1 MEQRFAMSL
10 RKYLAETA
18 SGTLSEIGFYTP
30 LATHVFGA
38 LLGYPSAQR
47 VINKSGKRGI
57 PDIRLKSQEADVSE
71 WAVVEAKIE
80 DQDIR
85 DSAKRASVWHD
96 QILERGYIGP
106 ETFYVVLCAPRTFYV
121 CDLEGQLLETL
132 HIESDH
138 LTDPRTGD
146 KFPLSDKAFRER
158 MHLISYDAS
167 LERQQFEA
175 FRQGKLKSG
184 HIALAPETLPQLRSV
199 FEYAIQRLREYC
211 RLQFRELRAEYD
223 ECKKK
228 IAEIDR
234 TLEDI
239 GSGPIKRREKLEYRR
254 LTIRAEHRV
263 AFQLFGFEDDYG
275 RFKHDQTYAGTQ
287 KDEHF
292 EEIFCTNTAYVALS
306 RLFFV
311 RICEDAGLTT
321 RKISNRGI
329 RVWRDFVQNIK
340 EHYQDLLDVA
350 FKDIKHIYLSLF
362 EPTVFDWFGKGNGKL
377 HDILERI
384 LFRLNAFG
392 FRDIKRDL
400 LGAIYQ
406 SFRPQIERRRLGEYY
421 TPDEVV
427 DFILA
432 QTGLSTDSEIMQK
445 RILDPACGSFTF
457 GVRAMQPLLRAGS
470 HLSPENKI
478 DLVRTCL
485 HGQDINPFS
494 VFLSHLSILFALL
507 DVYLEA
513 KRSDPS
519 FEIRPFDV
527 KNRNS
532 LTYGIPAPDEEGP
545 AREPEDLA
553 EEIEQV
559 DYVVGNPPFVRNERI
574 PSGDRA
580 VLDKLYASLQAGNTD
595 LASYFLYAGFN
606 YWMKPGGALGMVAP
620 LSIANARMASAL
632 RGFLNVFEM
641 TAVVSLEW
649 LRLRKEIFKG
659 VDIVPML
666 IFGRRTRAV
675 TPHRIQVITGLERRQ
690 DLQRFVADAAYAG
703 AHSSAIDF
711 HKWYSLSPTGDW
723 PVEISAT
730 DVPILEK
737 LKTRAKLSS
746 AGRPSYGIKLGAHA
760 RATSPYDK
768 SEIDEKT
775 LPFIK
780 GQNICSF
787 YCDSETLELLHI
799 NKLTSASDASLWAN
813 LDFYRKNKGRYDED
827 GLGRKDLKDDG
838 LAGMNGPTDVR
849 CCAIPGVYRT
859 ISAGWFSPLD
869 YTVHDSARVLVPTK
883 FSAPA
888 TAAIL
893 NSRMLRYY
901 AFLLL
906 RSAVIQRAHCTFY
919 PRTLDH
925 LPFPKLSGRQARKL
939 HKLAMEASE
948 LSALAAMSVTD
959 IYLEFMEK
967 AERFTKAGFLGL
979 RLAEGLEEIDRE
991 ELAPSDEPQLG
1002 LGFKLLAADDPD
1014 LELLG
1019 TVALLATE
1027 EDEFGA
1033 QDVENLQLPAE
1044 AAARKQLA
1052 KKLRNYAADLKKT
1065 QDRVLG
1071 IMEETDEVVA
1081 EGLGLSAAEHDTIR
1095 RRCHEFPLSVTV
1107 ERPRFAWNPERKR
1120 QARRT
1125 YRPGER
1131 FKT

>member
-1 MEQRFAMSL
+1 MSL
-10 RKYLAETA
+10 KKFLAETA
-18 SGTLSEIGFYTP
+18 SGSLSEIGFYTP

-38 LLGYPSAQR
+38 LLGYPPAQR
-47 VINKSGKRGI
+47 IINRSGKHGI
-57 PDIRLKSQEADVSE
+57 PDIRLYSQEDGSE
-71 WAVVEAKIE
+71 WAVVEAKID
-80 DQDIR
+80 DQEIR
-85 DSAKRASVWHD
+85 DNAKRAGIWHD
-96 QILERGYIGP
+96 QILEHGYIGP

-121 CDLEGQLLETL
+121 CDVEGQLLETL
-132 HIESDH
+132 DIESDH
-138 LTDPRTGD
+138 LTDPRSGD
-146 KFPLSDKAFRER
+146 RFPLSDKAFRER
-158 MHLISYDAS
+158 MHLVSYAAS
-167 LERQQFEA
+167 LERRQFEA
-175 FRQGKLKSG
+175 FRQGGLKSG
-184 HIALAPETLPQLRSV
+184 HIPLAAETLPQLRAV
-199 FEYAIQRLREYC
+199 FEYAIEKLKEYS
-211 RLQFRELRAEYD
+211 RFRFRQLRAEHQ

-234 TLEDI
+234 TLQDI
-239 GSGPIKRREKLEYRR
+239 GSGPVKQIERLKYRR
-254 LTIRAEHRV
+254 LTIRAFHRV
-263 AFQLFGFEDDYG
+263 AFQLFEDDYD

-292 EEIFCTNTAYVALS
+292 EDIFCTNAAYVALS

-321 RKISNRGI
+321 RKISNSGI
-329 RVWRDFVQNIK
+329 KVWRDFVENIK

-362 EPTVFDWFGKGNGKL
+362 EPTVFDWFGTGDGKL

-392 FRDIKRDL
+392 FREINREL

-406 SFRPQIERRRLGEYY
+406 SFRPRIERRRLGEYY

-432 QTGLSTDSEIMQK
+432 QTGAATDREIMQK

-457 GVRAMQPLLRAGS
+457 GVRAIQPLLRAGS
-470 HLSPENKI
+470 HLSPQNRI
-478 DLVRTCL
+478 DLVRSCL
-485 HGQDINPFS
+485 QGQDINPFS

-513 KRSDPS
+513 KRLDPS
-519 FEIRPFDV
+519 FEIQPFDV
-527 KNRNS
+527 RNRNS
-532 LTYGIPAPDEEGP
+532 LTYGIPAPGEETP
-545 AREPEDLA
+545 AEEAEELA
-553 EEIEQV
+553 EEIEPV

-574 PSGDRA
+574 PTDDRA

-595 LASYFLYAGFN
+595 LASYFLYAAFN
-606 YWMKPGGALGMVAP
+606 YWLKPGGALGMVAP
-620 LSIANARMASAL
+620 LSVANARMASEL
-632 RGFLNVFEM
+632 RRFLNVFEM

-666 IFGRRTRAV
+666 IFGRRSPAV

-690 DLQRFVADAAYAG
+690 DLERFAADATYG
-703 AHSSAIDF
+703 RAHSSDIDF

-723 PVEISAT
+723 PVEIAAA

-737 LKTRAKLSS
+737 LKSRDKLSS
-746 AGRPSYGIKLGAHA
+746 AGRPSYGIKLGANA
-760 RATSPYDK
+760 QATSPYDK
-768 SEIDEKT
+768 SKVDEET
-775 LPFIK
+775 MPFIK

-787 YCDSETLELLHI
+787 YCDPETQEILHLE
-799 NKLTSASDASLWAN
+799 KLTSASDASLWAN
-813 LDFYRKNKGRYDED
+813 LGFYRKNKGKYADD

-869 YTVHDSARVLVPTK
+869 FAVHNSGCILIPKRY
-883 FSAPA
+883 SAPVL
-888 TAAIL
+888 AAIL
-893 NSRMLRYY
+893 NSRISRYY

-925 LPFPKLSGRQARKL
+925 LPFPKLAARQVRKL
-939 HKLAMEASE
+939 HKLAIEASE
-948 LSALAAMSVTD
+948 LSARAAMSVTD
-959 IYLEFMEK
+959 IYVEFMDK
-967 AERFTKAGFLGL
+967 VERFTKAGFLGL

-991 ELAPSDEPQLG
+991 ELAPTDEPQLG
-1002 LGFKLLAADDPD
+1002 LEFKLLAADDPD
-1014 LELLG
+1014 LELLAR
-1019 TVALLATE
+1019 VALLGTD
-1027 EDEFGA
+1027 EDEFTA
-1033 QDVENLQLPAE
+1033 QDIENLPLPAE

-1052 KKLRNYAADLKKT
+1052 GRLRNYAADLKKT

-1071 IMEETDEVVA
+1071 IMEEIDETVA
-1081 EGLGLSAAEHDTIR
+1081 DGLSLSPAEHETIR
-1095 RRCHEFPLSVTV
+1095 KRCQEFPLSITV
-1107 ERPRFAWNPERKR
+1107 ERPRFAWNPERKT